1 MNIFKHTLTYGFNH
15 LRLPIAT
22 QFLDFQVQND
32 YFVIWT
38 LAPEDGVYQER
49 TILVCY
55 TGANSDVHTYDI
67 YLGTVQH
74 DGLVYHAFELL

>member
-1 MNIFKHTLTYGFNH
+1 MNIFRHTLTYGFNY
-15 LRLPIAT
+15 LNLPIAA
-22 QFLDFQVQND
+22 QFLDFQVLND
-32 YFVIWT
+32 YLTIWT
-38 LAPEDGVYQER
+38 LVPKEAPCQER

-55 TGANSDVHTYDI
+55 TGENTDLHTYDI